1 MFTNPEQFA
10 NATKTLFELQ
20 VETFNALASKAV
32 QGVEQVVALNMS
44 TAKNSMD
51 SAMAASRQM
60 SQASDAKA
68 AMDTLQA
75 RLQPGVQDAQAYG
88 EQLRQI
94 VADIQKDFQ
103 QAADTHLVEAKNT
116 LSALI
121 YDVTQNVKPGQ
132 ENAVEII
139 KAAIDNAFKGY
150 EQVTQSTRE
159 AMRRVEEQVARAT
172 TPSISSMWANEA
184 SSFTTARSHTCRGC
198 SPQCAAFSAR

>member
-20 VETFNALASKAV
+20 METFNALASKAV
-32 QGVEQVVALNMS
+32 QGVEQVVALNMT
-44 TAKNSMD
+44 TAKNSMEG
-51 SAMAASRQM
+51 AMAASRQM
-60 SQASDAKA
+60 TQAPDPKA
-68 AMDTLQA
+68 AMDTLSA
-75 RLQPGVQDAQAYG
+75 RLQPGVQDAAAYG

-94 VADIQKDFQ
+94 IGDIQKDFQ

-139 KAAIDNAFKGY
+139 KAAIDNAFRGY

-159 AMRRVEEQVARAT
+159 AMRRVEEQVARA
-172 TPSISSMWANEA
+172 SAQVA
-184 SSFTTARSHTCRGC
+184 TAQTQAGGGQGKGQGQAPKS
-198 SPQCAAFSAR
+198 

>member
-10 NATKTLFELQ
+10 SATKTLFDLQ
-20 VETFNALASKAV
+20 VQTFNALASKAV
-32 QGVEQVVALNMS
+32 QGVEQVVALNMT
-44 TAKNSMD
+44 TARN
-51 SAMAASRQM
+51 AMEGTLASSREA
-60 SQASDAKA
+60 SQAADAKA
-68 AMDTLQA
+68 ALDAMQA
-75 RLQPGVQDAQAYG
+75 RMQPGVADASAYG

-94 VADIQKDFQ
+94 IGDIQKDFQ

-159 AMRRVEEQVARAT
+159 AMRRVEEQIAQATAKVAQAGGQAAK
-172 TPSISSMWANEA
+172 PSQPAQ
-184 SSFTTARSHTCRGC
+184 
-198 SPQCAAFSAR
+198 P

>member
-10 NATKTLFELQ
+10 SATKTLFDLQ
-20 VETFNALASKAV
+20 MQTFNALASKAV
-32 QGVEQVVALNMS
+32 QGVEQVVALNMA
-44 TAKNSMD
+44 TARNSVEGTL
-51 SAMAASRQM
+51 AAGRQAT
-60 SQASDAKA
+60 QAADPKA
-68 AMDTLQA
+68 AMEAVSA
-75 RLQPGVQDAQAYG
+75 RIQPGVSEAAAYG

-94 VADIQKDFQ
+94 IGDIQKEFQ

-159 AMRRVEEQVARAT
+159 AMRRVEEQVAQAT
-172 TPSISSMWANEA
+172 SQVMQAAPGKGQPAA
-184 SSFTTARSHTCRGC
+184 
-198 SPQCAAFSAR
+198 PQ

>member
-20 VETFNALASKAV
+20 METFNALASKAV
-32 QGVEQVVALNMS
+32 QGVEQVVALNMT

-51 SAMAASRQM
+51 SAMAAGRQM
-60 SQASDAKA
+60 SQAPDPKT
-68 AMDTLQA
+68 AMDTLSA
-75 RLQPGVQDAQAYG
+75 RLQPGVQDAAAYG

-94 VADIQKDFQ
+94 IGDIQKDFQ

-139 KAAIDNAFKGY
+139 KAAIDNAFRGY

-159 AMRRVEEQVARAT
+159 AMRRVEEQVARA
-172 TPSISSMWANEA
+172 SAQVA
-184 SSFTTARSHTCRGC
+184 TA
-198 SPQCAAFSAR
+198 QKQAAGGQGQSQDQAPKS

>member
-10 NATKTLFELQ
+10 SATKTLFDLQ
-20 VETFNALASKAV
+20 VQTFNALASKAV
-32 QGVEQVVALNMS
+32 QGVEQVVALNLS
-44 TAKNSMD
+44 TA
-51 SAMAASRQM
+51 RQALEGTLDAGRQA
-60 SQASDAKA
+60 SQAADPKA
-68 AMDTLQA
+68 AIDAVQA
-75 RLQPGVQDAQAYG
+75 RLQPGVSEATAYG

-94 VADIQKDFQ
+94 IGDIQKEFQ

-159 AMRRVEEQVARAT
+159 AMRRVEEQVAQAT
-172 TPSISSMWANEA
+172 AKVAQAGGQAASQA
-184 SSFTTARSHTCRGC
+184 SS
-198 SPQCAAFSAR
+198 QAAQAAPGAAQ

>member
-20 VETFNALASKAV
+20 METFNALASKAV
-32 QGVEQVVALNMS
+32 QGVEQVVALNMT
-44 TAKNSMD
+44 TAKNSMEGVMD
-51 SAMAASRQM
+51 AGRQM
-60 SQASDAKA
+60 SQSGDPKA
-68 AMDTLQA
+68 AMDTLSA
-75 RLQPGVQDAQAYG
+75 RLQPGMQDAAAYG

-94 VADIQKDFQ
+94 IGDIQKDFQ

-139 KAAIDNAFKGY
+139 KAAIDNAFRGY
-150 EQVTQSTRE
+150 EQVTQSTRD
-159 AMRRVEEQVARAT
+159 AMRRVEEQVARA
-172 TPSISSMWANEA
+172 SAQVA
-184 SSFTTARSHTCRGC
+184 TAQAPAGGDQGKGQAPKS
-198 SPQCAAFSAR
+198 

>member
-10 NATKTLFELQ
+10 NATKTLFDLQ
-20 VETFNALASKAV
+20 MQTFNALASKAV

-51 SAMAASRQM
+51 SALAASRQM
-60 SQASDAKA
+60 SQASDPKA
-68 AMDTLQA
+68 ALDTLSQQMQQM
-75 RLQPGVQDAQAYG
+75 QPGVQDAQAYG
-88 EQLRQI
+88 EQLRLI

-150 EQVTQSTRE
+150 EQVTQSTRD
-159 AMRRVEEQVARAT
+159 AMRRVEEQVTRAT
-172 TPSISSMWANEA
+172 SQL
-184 SSFTTARSHTCRGC
+184 G
-198 SPQCAAFSAR
+198 AAAGQAPKG

>member
-20 VETFNALASKAV
+20 METFNALASKAV
-32 QGVEQVVALNMS
+32 QGVEQVVALNMT
-44 TAKNSMD
+44 TAKNSMEG
-51 SAMAASRQM
+51 AMAAGRQI
-60 SQASDAKA
+60 SQAPDPKA
-68 AMDTLQA
+68 AMDTLSA
-75 RLQPGVQDAQAYG
+75 RLQPGVQDAAAYG

-94 VADIQKDFQ
+94 IGDIQKDFQ

-139 KAAIDNAFKGY
+139 KAAIDNAFRGY

-159 AMRRVEEQVARAT
+159 AMRRVEEQVARA
-172 TPSISSMWANEA
+172 SAQVA
-184 SSFTTARSHTCRGC
+184 TAQKQPGGGQSQGQAPK
-198 SPQCAAFSAR
+198 S

>member
-10 NATKTLFELQ
+10 NATKTLFDLQ
-20 VETFNALASKAV
+20 VQTFNALASKAV

-51 SAMAASRQM
+51 NALAASRQM
-60 SQASDAKA
+60 SQANDPKTAIDS
-68 AMDTLQA
+68 LQA

-94 VADIQKDFQ
+94 VADIQNDFQ

-150 EQVTQSTRE
+150 EQVTMSTRE

-172 TPSISSMWANEA
+172 SQLAAA
-184 SSFTTARSHTCRGC
+184 SGQAPKT
-198 SPQCAAFSAR
+198 

>member
-10 NATKTLFELQ
+10 SATKTLFDLQ
-20 VETFNALASKAV
+20 MQTFNALASKAV
-32 QGVEQVVALNMS
+32 QGVEQVVALNMA
-44 TAKNSMD
+44 TAKQSMENTL
-51 SAMAASRQM
+51 AASRQF
-60 SQASDAKA
+60 SQAPDPKA
-68 AMDTLQA
+68 AIDAISA
-75 RLQPGVQDAQAYG
+75 RMQPGVSEASAYG

-94 VADIQKDFQ
+94 IADIQKEFQ

-139 KAAIDNAFKGY
+139 KAAIENAFRGY

-159 AMRRVEEQVARAT
+159 AMRRVEEQVAQAT
-172 TPSISSMWANEA
+172 AQLQKA
-184 SSFTTARSHTCRGC
+184 GQAA
-198 SPQCAAFSAR
+198 PQ

>member
-32 QGVEQVVALNMS
+32 QGVEQVVALNMN

-51 SAMAASRQM
+51 NALAASRQM
-60 SQASDAKA
+60 SQAGDAKSA
-68 AMDTLQA
+68 LDTLQA

-159 AMRRVEEQVARAT
+159 AMRRVEEQVSRAT
-172 TPSISSMWANEA
+172 SQLATASGETPK
-184 SSFTTARSHTCRGC
+184 G
-198 SPQCAAFSAR
+198 

>member
-20 VETFNALASKAV
+20 METFNALASKAV
-32 QGVEQVVALNMS
+32 QGVEQVVALNMT
-44 TAKNSMD
+44 TAKNSMEG
-51 SAMAASRQM
+51 AMDASRKM
-60 SQASDAKA
+60 SQSGDPKA
-68 AMDTLQA
+68 AMDSLSA
-75 RLQPGVQDAQAYG
+75 RLQPGMQDAAAYG

-94 VADIQKDFQ
+94 IGDIQKDFQ

-139 KAAIDNAFKGY
+139 KSAIDNAFRGY
-150 EQVTQSTRE
+150 EQVTQSTRD
-159 AMRRVEEQVARAT
+159 AMRRVEEQVARASAQVAT
-172 TPSISSMWANEA
+172 GQTPKS
-184 SSFTTARSHTCRGC
+184 
-198 SPQCAAFSAR
+198 

>member
-20 VETFNALASKAV
+20 METFNTLANKAV
-32 QGVEQVVALNMS
+32 QGVEQVVALNMT
-44 TAKNSMD
+44 TAKNSMEG
-51 SAMAASRQM
+51 AMAASRQM
-60 SQASDAKA
+60 TQAPDPKA
-68 AMDTLQA
+68 AMDTLSA
-75 RLQPGVQDAQAYG
+75 RLQPGVQDAAAYG

-94 VADIQKDFQ
+94 IGDIQKDFQ

-150 EQVTQSTRE
+150 EQVTQSTRD
-159 AMRRVEEQVARAT
+159 AMRRVEEQVTRAT
-172 TPSISSMWANEA
+172 SQLATA
-184 SSFTTARSHTCRGC
+184 SGQAGASGQA
-198 SPQCAAFSAR
+198 PKA

>member
-20 VETFNALASKAV
+20 METFNALASKAV
-32 QGVEQVVALNMS
+32 QGVEQVVALNMT
-44 TAKNSMD
+44 TAKNSMEG
-51 SAMAASRQM
+51 AMAASRQM
-60 SQASDAKA
+60 TQAPDPKA
-68 AMDTLQA
+68 AMDTLSA
-75 RLQPGVQDAQAYG
+75 RLQPGVQDAAAYG

-94 VADIQKDFQ
+94 IGDIQKDFQ

-139 KAAIDNAFKGY
+139 KAAIDNAFRGY

-159 AMRRVEEQVARAT
+159 AMRRVEEQVARA
-172 TPSISSMWANEA
+172 SAQVA
-184 SSFTTARSHTCRGC
+184 TAQTQAGGGQGKGQAPKS
-198 SPQCAAFSAR
+198 

>member
-32 QGVEQVVALNMS
+32 QGVEQVVALNMT
-44 TAKNSMD
+44 TAKNSMEG
-51 SAMAASRQM
+51 AMAASRQM
-60 SQASDAKA
+60 SQASDPKA
-68 AMDTLQA
+68 ALDALTA
-75 RLQPGVQDAQAYG
+75 RLQPGMQGMQGAQAYG
-88 EQLRQI
+88 EELRQI

-139 KAAIDNAFKGY
+139 KAAIDNAFRGY
-150 EQVTQSTRE
+150 EQVTQSTRD
-159 AMRRVEEQVARAT
+159 AMRRVEEQVANAT
-172 TPSISSMWANEA
+172 SQLATA
-184 SSFTTARSHTCRGC
+184 SGQA
-198 SPQCAAFSAR
+198 PKA

>member
-10 NATKTLFELQ
+10 SATKTLFDLQ
-20 VETFNALASKAV
+20 MQTFNALASKAV
-32 QGVEQVVALNMS
+32 QGVEQVVALNMA
-44 TAKNSMD
+44 TAKSSME
-51 SAMAASRQM
+51 STLAAGRQAT
-60 SQASDAKA
+60 QAADPKA
-68 AMDTLQA
+68 AIDAVSSQI
-75 RLQPGVQDAQAYG
+75 QPGVSQATAYG

-94 VADIQKDFQ
+94 IGDIQKDFQ

-150 EQVTQSTRE
+150 EQVTQSTRD

-172 TPSISSMWANEA
+172 AQVQAAPGQATQQPGAAAGA
-184 SSFTTARSHTCRGC
+184 SPA
-198 SPQCAAFSAR
+198 Q

>member
-10 NATKTLFELQ
+10 SATKTLFELQ
-20 VETFNALASKAV
+20 VQTFNALASKAV
-32 QGVEQVVALNMS
+32 QGVEQVVALNMA
-44 TAKNSMD
+44 TAKN
-51 SAMAASRQM
+51 AMEGSLATGR
-60 SQASDAKA
+60 QASQSADPKGALDAV
-68 AMDTLQA
+68 QS
-75 RLQPGVQDAQAYG
+75 RIQPGVSEMTAYG

-94 VADIQKDFQ
+94 IGDIQKEFQ

-139 KAAIDNAFKGY
+139 KASIENAFKGY

-159 AMRRVEEQVARAT
+159 AMRRVEEQVTRAT
-172 TPSISSMWANEA
+172 SQVAQAGGQAGGQAASQAASAPAPSPATQPAQPE
-184 SSFTTARSHTCRGC
+184 
-198 SPQCAAFSAR
+198 

>member
-10 NATKTLFELQ
+10 SATKTLFDLQ
-20 VETFNALASKAV
+20 MQTFNALASKAV
-32 QGVEQVVALNMS
+32 QGVEQVVALNMQ
-44 TAKNSMD
+44 TAKQTMEG
-51 SAMAASRQM
+51 ALAASRQV
-60 SQASDAKA
+60 SQATDPQS
-68 AMDTLQA
+68 AMGAMQA
-75 RLQPGVQDAQAYG
+75 QFQPGLSEATAYG

-94 VADIQKDFQ
+94 VADIQKEFQ

-116 LSALI
+116 LTALI

-172 TPSISSMWANEA
+172 SQLNQAAPGQ
-184 SSFTTARSHTCRGC
+184 TAQGAQ
-198 SPQCAAFSAR
+198 PGSAQ